1 MKNLVILFNF
11 SLMLMVATG
20 CGCYKHFPVQNSV
33 RDSVV
38 IRYQDT
44 TIYHLDTIRIELPIE
59 SSFAVLASSDSS
71 HLETGLAASDSF
83 IDSTGHLHHTLW
95 NKPGALQKEVLVPEH
110 HHTKEV
116 QEQHQE
122 VQTVTVEVEREL
134 TWWQKLWIT
143 SGKILWGVMAGAL
156 LFLVGKFVIRHIA
169 K

>member
-1 MKNLVILFNF
+1 
-11 SLMLMVATG
+11 MLMVANG

-44 TIYHLDTIRIELPIE
+44 TIYHLDTIRIKLPME
-59 SSFAVLASSDSS
+59 SSSAVLASSDSS

-116 QEQHQE
+116 EQLKQE
-122 VQTVTVEVEREL
+122 VKTVTVEVEREL
-134 TWWQKLWIT
+134 TWQQKLLIT
-143 SGKILWGVMAGAL
+143 SGKLFWVL
-156 LFLVGKFVIRHIA
+156 LLGSIVIFIGKKICLS
-169 K
+169 

>member
-1 MKNLVILFNF
+1 MKNLVILFYL

-20 CGCYKHFPVQNSV
+20 CGCHKYLPVQNTV

-44 TIYHLDTIRIELPIE
+44 TIYHLDTIRIELPVE
-59 SSFAVLASSDSS
+59 SSSAVLASSDSS

-134 TWWQKLWIT
+134 TWWQKLWII
-143 SGKILWGVMAGAL
+143 SGKILWGLISATVLCL
-156 LFLVGKFVIRHIA
+156 LA
-169 K
+169 KLAFKLF

>member
-1 MKNLVILFNF
+1 MKNLVILFYL

-20 CGCYKHFPVQNSV
+20 CGCHKYLPVQNTV

-44 TIYHLDTIRIELPIE
+44 TIYHLDTIRIELPVE
-59 SSFAVLASSDSS
+59 SSSAVLASSDSS

-143 SGKILWGVMAGAL
+143 SGKILWGLISAIVLCL
-156 LFLVGKFVIRHIA
+156 LA
-169 K
+169 KLAFKLF

>member
-1 MKNLVILFNF
+1 MKNLVILFYL

-20 CGCYKHFPVQNSV
+20 CGCHKYLPVQNTV

-44 TIYHLDTIRIELPIE
+44 TIYHLDTIRIELPVE
-59 SSFAVLASSDSS
+59 SSSAVLASSDSS

-143 SGKILWGVMAGAL
+143 SGKILWGLISATVLCL
-156 LFLVGKFVIRHIA
+156 LA
-169 K
+169 KLAFKLF